1 MRSLFL
7 RILLWFG
14 LAMIVAAVA
23 SFVVGVIAGR
33 EARDI
38 APPHLGQALVIYS
51 QTAADMIERDG
62 ANAVNAYFDQIESV
76 TGIHAFLI
84 DEHGTEVSGESLP
97 PGAMELVQRA
107 RRKVGLVNDL
117 TQAVPINAIA
127 AKSPKGA

>member
-14 LAMIVAAVA
+14 LAMIAAAVA

-38 APPHLGQALVIYS
+38 APPHLAQALGIYS
-51 QTAADMIERDG
+51 QTAADLIEREGPD
-62 ANAVNAYFDQIESV
+62 AVNAYFDRIESI

-84 DEHGTEVSGESLP
+84 DEQGTEVSGESLP
-97 PGAMELVQRA
+97 PGARELVQRA
-107 RRKVGLVNDL
+107 RTKVGLV
-117 TQAVPINAIA
+117 
-127 AKSPKGA
+127 